1 MSGITVKVKKQ
12 KELKRELK
20 VSVPSSMVEAK
31 KMKRFE
37 EIAKTAKMP
46 GFRPGKAPINI
57 IQSQYGNQVNQETL
71 SDVLESSYAEAITE
85 KDLKPAGPPEVN
97 IDQFVDG
104 SDFQYTATIEV
115 FPEFKLKGLDKIKLE
130 RPSATVKQSD
140 INEMVENLQ
149 KQRGE
154 WKSVDRNATDS
165 DQLLIDFKGTLDGEV
180 FEGGSSEDFVMQLGG
195 GQMLPE
201 FEEALKDVKPSD
213 EKDFEVTFPDGYHQ
227 PDLSGKTANFN
238 VKVKE
243 VRELALAEV
252 TEDFVKGFGIDSG
265 KYDDLIKEISD
276 SMEKEKDSKIKEQVR
291 IGLMNHL
298 REKNQIQIPEVM
310 IKNEA
315 TAMQKDWMRRSGI
328 EDESA
333 APELDNFN
341 QIATER
347 VHLGLLVNELVLS
360 REMELDQERVK
371 TKLAEITN
379 AYPNGDEIKKMYEQ
393 TPELMD
399 QLRSMVMEDQV
410 VDWLIDKTTFTD
422 KETEFKELINNQA

>member
-1 MSGITVKVKKQ
+1 MSGISVKVKKQ

-85 KDLKPAGPPEVN
+85 KELKPAGPPEVS

-140 INEMVENLQ
+140 INEMVQNLQ

-201 FEEALKDVKPSD
+201 FEEALKEVKPSD
-213 EKDFEVTFPDGYHQ
+213 EKDFEVTFPDEYHQ

-265 KYDDLIKEISD
+265 KYDDLVKEISD
-276 SMEKEKDSKIKEQVR
+276 SMEKEKDAKIKEQVR

-328 EDESA
+328 EDDSK
-333 APELDNFN
+333 APELENFN

-360 REMELDQERVK
+360 REMELDQDRVK
-371 TKLAEITN
+371 TKLEEITN

-410 VDWLIDKTTFTD
+410 VDWLIDKTTFTE

>member
-1 MSGITVKVKKQ
+1 MSGISVKVKKQ

-20 VSVPSSMVEAK
+20 VSVPSSVVEAK

-57 IQSQYGNQVNQETL
+57 IQSQYGNQVNQETM

-85 KDLKPAGPPEVN
+85 KELKPAGPPEVS

-201 FEEALKDVKPSD
+201 FEEALKEVKPSD
-213 EKDFEVTFPDGYHQ
+213 EKDFEVTFPDEYHQ

-265 KYDDLIKEISD
+265 KYDDLVKEISD
-276 SMEKEKDSKIKEQVR
+276 SMEKEKDAKIKEQVR

-315 TAMQKDWMRRSGI
+315 TSMQKDWMRRSGI
-328 EDESA
+328 EDDSK
-333 APELDNFN
+333 APELENFN
-341 QIATER
+341 EIATER

-360 REMELDQERVK
+360 REMELDQDRVK

>member
-12 KELKRELK
+12 KELKREVK
-20 VSVPSSMVEAK
+20 VTVPSSFVEAK

-37 EIAKTAKMP
+37 QIAKTAKLP

-57 IQSQYGNQVNQETL
+57 IQSQYGNQVNQEIL
-71 SDVLESSYAEAITE
+71 SDVLESTYVEAITE
-85 KDLKPAGPPEVN
+85 KELKPAGPPEVS

-104 SDFQYTATIEV
+104 SEFKYTATIEV
-115 FPEFKLKGLDKIKLE
+115 FPEFKLKGIDKIKLD
-130 RPSATVKQSD
+130 RPSTTVKQSD

-154 WKSVDRNATDS
+154 WKSVDRNANEN
-165 DQLLIDFKGTLDGEV
+165 DQLLIDFKGTLDGDA
-180 FEGGSSEDFVMQLGG
+180 FEGGSAEDFVMQLGG

-201 FEEALKDVKPSD
+201 FEESLKESKPND
-213 EKDFEVTFPDGYHQ
+213 EKDFEVTFPEEYHQ
-227 PDLSGKTANFN
+227 PDLAGKTANFN

-252 TEDFVKGFGIDSG
+252 TEEFVKGFGIESG
-265 KYDDLIKEISD
+265 KYDDLIKQISE
-276 SMEKEKDSKIKEQVR
+276 SMEKEKDAKINEQVR
-291 IGLMNHL
+291 VGLMNHL
-298 REKNQIQIPEVM
+298 REKNKIEIPAVM
-310 IKNEA
+310 IRSEA
-315 TAMQKDWMRRSGI
+315 TAMQKDWMKRSGV

-333 APELDNFN
+333 APELDSFN

-347 VHLGLLVNELVLS
+347 VHLGLLVNELVVS
-360 REMELDQERVK
+360 REMQLDDERVK
-371 TKLAEITN
+371 TKLGEITN

-399 QLRSMVMEDQV
+399 QLKSMVMEDQV
-410 VDWLIDKTTFTD
+410 VDWLIGNTSFTD

>member
-71 SDVLESSYAEAITE
+71 SDVLESSYTEAITE

>member
-1 MSGITVKVKKQ
+1 MSGISVKVKKQ

-71 SDVLESSYAEAITE
+71 SDVLESSYTEAITE

>member
-1 MSGITVKVKKQ
+1 MSGISVKVKKQ

-71 SDVLESSYAEAITE
+71 SDVLESSYAEVITE
-85 KDLKPAGPPEVN
+85 KELKPAGPPEVS

-213 EKDFEVTFPDGYHQ
+213 EKDFEVTFPEGYHQ

-265 KYDDLIKEISD
+265 KYEDLVKEISD
-276 SMEKEKDSKIKEQVR
+276 SMEKEKDAKIKEQVR
-291 IGLMNHL
+291 IGLMDHL

-328 EDESA
+328 EDDSK
-333 APELDNFN
+333 APELENFN

-360 REMELDQERVK
+360 REMELDQDRVK
-371 TKLAEITN
+371 TKLEEITN

>member
-1 MSGITVKVKKQ
+1 MSGISVKEKKQ

-20 VSVPSSMVEAK
+20 VSVPSTVVEAK

-85 KDLKPAGPPEVN
+85 KELKPAGPPEVS

-213 EKDFEVTFPDGYHQ
+213 EKDFEVTFPDEYHQ

-265 KYDDLIKEISD
+265 KFDDLVKEISE
-276 SMEKEKDSKIKEQVR
+276 SMEKEKDAKIKEQVR

-328 EDESA
+328 EDESK
-333 APELDNFN
+333 APELENFN

-360 REMELDQERVK
+360 REMELDQDRVK
-371 TKLAEITN
+371 TKLEEITK

-410 VDWLIDKTTFTD
+410 VDWLIDKTTFTE

>member
-213 EKDFEVTFPDGYHQ
+213 EKDFEVTFPDEYHQ

>member
-1 MSGITVKVKKQ
+1 MSGISVKVKKQ

-20 VSVPSSMVEAK
+20 VSVPSSVVEAK

-85 KDLKPAGPPEVN
+85 KELKPAGPPEVS

-130 RPSATVKQSD
+130 KPSATVKQSD

-213 EKDFEVTFPDGYHQ
+213 EKDFEVTFPDEYHQ
-227 PDLSGKTANFN
+227 PDLSRKTANFN

-265 KYDDLIKEISD
+265 KYDDLVKEISD
-276 SMEKEKDSKIKEQVR
+276 SMEKEKDAKIKEQVR
-291 IGLMNHL
+291 IGLMNYL

-315 TAMQKDWMRRSGI
+315 TSMQKDWMRRSGI
-328 EDESA
+328 EDDSK
-333 APELDNFN
+333 APELENFN

-360 REMELDQERVK
+360 REMELDQDRVK
-371 TKLAEITN
+371 TKLEEITK

-410 VDWLIDKTTFTD
+410 VDWLIDKTTFTE

>member
-1 MSGITVKVKKQ
+1 MSGISVKVTKQ

-20 VSVPSSMVEAK
+20 VSVPSSVVESK

-85 KDLKPAGPPEVN
+85 KELKPAGPPEVS

-104 SDFQYTATIEV
+104 SDFQYTATVEV

-130 RPSATVKQSD
+130 KPSATVKQSD

-201 FEEALKDVKPSD
+201 FEEALKDAKPSD
-213 EKDFEVTFPDGYHQ
+213 EKDFEVTFPDEYHQ

-265 KYDDLIKEISD
+265 KYDDLVKEISD
-276 SMEKEKDSKIKEQVR
+276 SMEKEKDAKIKEQVR

-328 EDESA
+328 EDESK
-333 APELDNFN
+333 APELENFN

-360 REMELDQERVK
+360 REMELDQDRVK
-371 TKLAEITN
+371 TKLEEITK

-410 VDWLIDKTTFTD
+410 VDWLIDKTTFTE
-422 KETEFKELINNQA
+422 KETEFKELINNQT

>member
-1 MSGITVKVKKQ
+1 MSGINVKVKKQ

-20 VSVPSSMVEAK
+20 VSVPSSVVEAK

-85 KDLKPAGPPEVN
+85 KELKPAGPPEVS

-130 RPSATVKQSD
+130 RPSSTVKQSD

-213 EKDFEVTFPDGYHQ
+213 EKDFEVTFPDEYHQ

-265 KYDDLIKEISD
+265 KYDDLVKEISD
-276 SMEKEKDSKIKEQVR
+276 SMEKEKDAKIKEQVR

-328 EDESA
+328 EDESK
-333 APELDNFN
+333 APELENFN

-360 REMELDQERVK
+360 REMELDQDRVK
-371 TKLAEITN
+371 TKLEEITN

>member
-1 MSGITVKVKKQ
+1 MSGISVKVKKQ

-85 KDLKPAGPPEVN
+85 KELKPAGPPEVS

-180 FEGGSSEDFVMQLGG
+180 FEGGSSEDFVMQLGV

-201 FEEALKDVKPSD
+201 FEEALKEVKPSD
-213 EKDFEVTFPDGYHQ
+213 EKDFEVTFPDEYHQ

-265 KYDDLIKEISD
+265 KYDDLVKEISD
-276 SMEKEKDSKIKEQVR
+276 SMEKEKDAKIKEQVR

-298 REKNQIQIPEVM
+298 REKNQIHIPEVM

-328 EDESA
+328 EDESK
-333 APELDNFN
+333 APELENFN

-360 REMELDQERVK
+360 REMELDQDRVK

-422 KETEFKELINNQA
+422 KETEFKELINNQT

>member
-1 MSGITVKVKKQ
+1 MSGISVKVKKQ

-20 VSVPSSMVEAK
+20 VSVPSSVVEAK

-57 IQSQYGNQVNQETL
+57 IQSQYGNEVNQETL

-85 KDLKPAGPPEVN
+85 KELKPAGPPEVS

-130 RPSATVKQSD
+130 KPSATVKQSD

-201 FEEALKDVKPSD
+201 FEEALKGVKPSD
-213 EKDFEVTFPDGYHQ
+213 EKDFEVTFPDEYHQ

-265 KYDDLIKEISD
+265 KYDDLVKEISD
-276 SMEKEKDSKIKEQVR
+276 SMEKEKDAKIKEQVR

-328 EDESA
+328 EDDSK
-333 APELDNFN
+333 APELENFN

-360 REMELDQERVK
+360 REMELDQDRVK
-371 TKLAEITN
+371 TKLEEITN

-410 VDWLIDKTTFTD
+410 VDWLIDKTTFTEE
-422 KETEFKELINNQA
+422 ETEFKELINNQA

>member
-1 MSGITVKVKKQ
+1 MSGISVKVKKQ

-20 VSVPSSMVEAK
+20 VSVPSSVVEAK

-85 KDLKPAGPPEVN
+85 KELKPAGPPEVS

-130 RPSATVKQSD
+130 KPSATVKQSD

-213 EKDFEVTFPDGYHQ
+213 EKDFEVIFPDEYHQ

-265 KYDDLIKEISD
+265 KYDDLVKEISD
-276 SMEKEKDSKIKEQVR
+276 SMEKEKDAKIKEQVR

-315 TAMQKDWMRRSGI
+315 TSMQKDWMRRSGI
-328 EDESA
+328 EDESK
-333 APELDNFN
+333 APELENFN

-360 REMELDQERVK
+360 REMELDQDRVK
-371 TKLAEITN
+371 TKLEEITN

-410 VDWLIDKTTFTD
+410 VDWLIDKTTFTE

>member
-12 KELKRELK
+12 KELKREVK
-20 VSVPSSMVEAK
+20 VTVPSSFVEAK

-37 EIAKTAKMP
+37 QIAKTAKLP

-57 IQSQYGNQVNQETL
+57 IQSQYGNQVNQEIL
-71 SDVLESSYAEAITE
+71 SDVLESTYVEAITE
-85 KDLKPAGPPEVN
+85 KELKPAGPPEVS

-104 SDFQYTATIEV
+104 SEFKYTATIEV
-115 FPEFKLKGLDKIKLE
+115 FPEFKLKGIDKIKLD
-130 RPSATVKQSD
+130 RPSTTVKQSD

-154 WKSVDRNATDS
+154 WKSVDRNS
-165 DQLLIDFKGTLDGEV
+165 NENDQLLIDFKGTLDGDA
-180 FEGGSSEDFVMQLGG
+180 FEGGSAEDFVMQLGG

-201 FEEALKDVKPSD
+201 FEESLKESKPND
-213 EKDFEVTFPDGYHQ
+213 EKDFEVTFPEEYHQ
-227 PDLSGKTANFN
+227 PDLAGKTANFN

-252 TEDFVKGFGIDSG
+252 TEEFVKGFGIESG
-265 KYDDLIKEISD
+265 KYDDLVKEISE
-276 SMEKEKDSKIKEQVR
+276 SMEKEKDAKINEQVR
-291 IGLMNHL
+291 VGLMNHL
-298 REKNQIQIPEVM
+298 REKNKIEIPAVM
-310 IKNEA
+310 IRSEA
-315 TAMQKDWMRRSGI
+315 TAMQKDWMKRSGV

-333 APELDNFN
+333 APELDSFN

-347 VHLGLLVNELVLS
+347 VHLGLLVNELVVS
-360 REMELDQERVK
+360 REMQLDDERVK
-371 TKLAEITN
+371 TKLGEITN

-399 QLRSMVMEDQV
+399 QLKSMVMEDQV
-410 VDWLIDKTTFTD
+410 VDWLIDKTSFTD

>member
-201 FEEALKDVKPSD
+201 FEEALKDVKASD
-213 EKDFEVTFPDGYHQ
+213 EKDFEVTFPEGYHQ

>member
-1 MSGITVKVKKQ
+1 MSGISVKVKKQ

-20 VSVPSSMVEAK
+20 VSVPSSVVEAK
-31 KMKRFE
+31 KMKRFQ

-85 KDLKPAGPPEVN
+85 KDLKPAGPPDVS

-104 SDFQYTATIEV
+104 SDFQYTAIIEV

-165 DQLLIDFKGTLDGEV
+165 DQLLIDFKGTLDGEM
-180 FEGGSSEDFVMQLGG
+180 FEGGSSDDFVMQLGG

-213 EKDFEVTFPDGYHQ
+213 EKDFEVTFPEGYHQ

-276 SMEKEKDSKIKEQVR
+276 SMEKEKDAKIKEQVR

-328 EDESA
+328 EDDSK
-333 APELDNFN
+333 APELENFN

>member
-1 MSGITVKVKKQ
+1 MSGISVKVKKQ

-20 VSVPSSMVEAK
+20 VSVPSSVVEAK

-71 SDVLESSYAEAITE
+71 SDVLDSSYAEAITE
-85 KDLKPAGPPEVN
+85 KELKPAGPPEVS

-201 FEEALKDVKPSD
+201 FEEALKDAKPSD
-213 EKDFEVTFPDGYHQ
+213 EKDFEVTFPDEYHQ

-265 KYDDLIKEISD
+265 KYDDLVKEISD
-276 SMEKEKDSKIKEQVR
+276 SM
-291 IGLMNHL
+291 
-298 REKNQIQIPEVM
+298 
-310 IKNEA
+310 
-315 TAMQKDWMRRSGI
+315 
-328 EDESA
+328 
-333 APELDNFN
+333 
-341 QIATER
+341 
-347 VHLGLLVNELVLS
+347 
-360 REMELDQERVK
+360 
-371 TKLAEITN
+371 
-379 AYPNGDEIKKMYEQ
+379 
-393 TPELMD
+393 
-399 QLRSMVMEDQV
+399 
-410 VDWLIDKTTFTD
+410 
-422 KETEFKELINNQA
+422 

>member
-1 MSGITVKVKKQ
+1 MSGISVKVKKQ

-46 GFRPGKAPINI
+46 GFSPGKAPINI

-85 KDLKPAGPPEVN
+85 KELKPAGPPELS

-213 EKDFEVTFPDGYHQ
+213 EKAFEVTFPDEYHQ

-265 KYDDLIKEISD
+265 KYDDLVKEISD
-276 SMEKEKDSKIKEQVR
+276 SMEKEKDAKIKEHVR

-328 EDESA
+328 EDESK
-333 APELDNFN
+333 APELESFN

-360 REMELDQERVK
+360 REMELDQDRVK